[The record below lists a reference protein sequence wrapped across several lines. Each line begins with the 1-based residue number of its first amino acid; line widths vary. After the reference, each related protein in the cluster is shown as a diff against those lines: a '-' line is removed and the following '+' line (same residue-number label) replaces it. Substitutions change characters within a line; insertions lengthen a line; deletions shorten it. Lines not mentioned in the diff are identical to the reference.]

1 MIHSLKRNLNGFFW
15 CIHVNLQNQHQK
27 CSHPLKTC
35 PSFGHFSG
43 LLLWHK
49 SILHMWAKWYHP
61 SWGFPGGSKVKN
73 LPANAGDAGD
83 MGSIPGSGRYPGRG
97 NGNPFPVFLL
107 DTNKW
112 IKAIKYMPL
121 VFFFPSVLLF
131 LYPCFFLLKL
141 LHTQMNYLHP
151 NLFLRLL

>member
-83 MGSIPGSGRYPGRG
+83 MGSIPGSGRSLGGG
-97 NGNPFPVFLL
+97 NGNPHQYFCLENSMDSRSQHYSPWGCKESDMTECLITHIYIEGKKKKF
-107 DTNKW
+107 
-112 IKAIKYMPL
+112 
-121 VFFFPSVLLF
+121 
-131 LYPCFFLLKL
+131 
-141 LHTQMNYLHP
+141 
-151 NLFLRLL
+151 